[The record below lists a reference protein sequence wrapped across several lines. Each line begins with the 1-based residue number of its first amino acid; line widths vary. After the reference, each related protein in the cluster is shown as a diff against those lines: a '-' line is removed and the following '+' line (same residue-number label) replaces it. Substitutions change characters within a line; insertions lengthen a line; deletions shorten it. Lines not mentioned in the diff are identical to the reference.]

1 MQEKVKT
8 SEKISELD
16 LLAWKSFVRYRRIAT
31 GLLMMMG
38 VLTFLGYLLPY
49 YGIIKDNFWLNLVR
63 TGTQAGFIGGF
74 ADWFAVT
81 ALFRHP
87 MGIPIPHTAI
97 LPMQQKQLGH
107 GLGRF
112 IARYVFTKEE
122 LVRTLNKID
131 FPAIF
136 AQYLSNPENITLC
149 SNVMLKSVPSILDRF
164 EDGRASNLIG
174 RIFSRLLSGESLSPL
189 MVRALRTMVDNE
201 HHQEVISFLLGI
213 IKKNLKEKEE
223 DFKNIIQDRVRE
235 QGGRFLGW
243 MIGGSIASKVLV
255 AVSKEMDRIDPQDSD
270 LRHGV
275 AEWIKKEIDKFE
287 INPER
292 GEKVSQ
298 ALKVFVD
305 HESVQEWREDIWQKM
320 RIMVEEDLEKD
331 EGWMQNLIQDALA
344 YLATQLREDPVVREK
359 VKNTIQKAILRSLP
373 RTQEWLVGF
382 TESVVAGWDSNALI
396 SRLETRVGKDLQY
409 IRINGSVVG
418 FLVGVILYLVLYL
431 CFGYAS

>member
-8 SEKISELD
+8 VEKIPEPER
-16 LLAWKSFVRYRRIAT
+16 LAWESFVRYRRIAT
-31 GLLMMMG
+31 GLLLMMG

-49 YGIIKDNFWLNLVR
+49 YGIIKDSFLLNVLR

-97 LPMQQKQLGH
+97 LPMQQKRLGQ

-112 IARYVFTKEE
+112 ITQYVFTKEE
-122 LVRTLNKID
+122 LTQTLNKID
-131 FPAIF
+131 FPSIL
-136 AQYLSNPENITLC
+136 AQYLSKPANIEIC
-149 SNVMLKSVPSILDRF
+149 SNIILKSVPNMLDRF
-164 EDGRASNLIG
+164 EDGRASNVIG
-174 RIFSRLLSGESLSPL
+174 RIFSRLMSGESLSPL

-201 HHQEVISFLLGI
+201 HHQEVVSFLLEI
-213 IKKNLKEKEE
+213 IKKNLKEKEQ
-223 DFKNIIQDRVRE
+223 DLKDIIQDRVRE

-255 AVSKEMDRIDPQDSD
+255 AVSKEMDRIDPQDSE

-275 AEWIKKEIDKFE
+275 AEWMKKEIDKFE
-287 INPER
+287 TNPER
-292 GEKVSQ
+292 GEKISE

-305 HESVQEWREDIWQKM
+305 HESVQEWREDIWQKIRLM
-320 RIMVEEDLEKD
+320 IEEDLENN
-331 EGWMQNLIQDALA
+331 EGWLKNLINDTLT
-344 YLATQLREDPVVREK
+344 YLATQLRDDPVVREK
-359 VKNTIQKAILRSLP
+359 VIKTIQSAALRSLP
-373 RTQEWLVGF
+373 HTQEWLIRY
-382 TESVVAGWDSNALI
+382 TEKVVAGWDSNALVA
-396 SRLETRVGKDLQY
+396 RLETRVGKDLQY

-418 FLVGVILYLVLYL
+418 FLVGVILYLFLYL
-431 CFGYAS
+431 CFGHTS